1 MPYLYE
7 YKYIRRCLYC
17 ITVPYIYDQLKQE
30 ESKNTRKRGSEWREG
45 WVNRR
50 ERVRVCVC
58 VCVCVRACVR
68 KREGN
73 TFVPYCFLF

>member
-30 ESKNTRKRGSEWREG
+30 ESKNTRKRGSEWE
-45 WVNRR
+45 RR
-50 ERVRVCVC
+50 VGVCVC
-58 VCVCVRACVR
+58 VCVRVRACVRACVR